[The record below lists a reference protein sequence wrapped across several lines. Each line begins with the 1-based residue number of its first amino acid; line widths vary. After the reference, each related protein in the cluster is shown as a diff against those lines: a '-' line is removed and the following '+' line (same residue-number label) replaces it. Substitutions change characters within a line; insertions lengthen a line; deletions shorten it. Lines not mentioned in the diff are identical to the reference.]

1 MRRRLEG
8 AGPDEG
14 AGRPRAGLELQRGPP
29 GCCGGRIE
37 QMPTRLEAS
46 GFELPEISLA
56 RDTRRELRTARLR
69 KRFRELYWFAGC
81 GFCAELWTEGCA
93 GGAGRLV
100 QGCRVWFVSKLFGW
114 ARAGRMRT
122 ASGDSRKNSAK
133 SAGCPE
139 ELMIKAIQKFGPQRS
154 CQTDPH
160 TDQRLTQNQ
169 MLPRIFSWE
178 L

>member
-1 MRRRLEG
+1 MQRRREG

-14 AGRPRAGLELQRGPP
+14 AERPRAGLELQRGPL
-29 GCCGGRIE
+29 GCGGGQIE

-46 GFELPEISLA
+46 GLELPGMSRA
-56 RDTRRELRTARLR
+56 RDTRRELLIARRR
-69 KRFRELYWFAGC
+69 KRFHELSWCAGC
-81 GFCAELWTEGCA
+81 GFCAGLWTKGCA

-100 QGCRVWFVSKLFGW
+100 QGCLVWFFSKLFGW
-114 ARAGRMRT
+114 ARAGRRRT

-139 ELMIKAIQKFGPQRS
+139 ELMIKAIQRFGPQRS
-154 CQTDPH
+154 RQTDPH
-160 TDQRLTQNQ
+160 ADQKLTQNQ